1 MAEVRMGTTVSLDEA
16 TNMVQ
21 YAGDKVSFIFQGEMG
36 MGKSAMLW
44 ELSRRM
50 PEYRAVYAE
59 LQTMDVSDLGGIP
72 YTEIIN
78 GVKVTRFAPNAFL
91 NIQSDKPVLFMADEL
106 GKSPRPTQNSALR
119 LLHEKKSGEYS
130 LPEGSIVFA
139 TTNLA
144 AEGLGDAIQAHALNR
159 CSLVTVRKPNAAKW
173 IPWAM
178 ANGIHPVL
186 IAWVKRYPMC
196 LDSYMDGKEG
206 NPYIYY
212 PGKTTKSFVTP
223 RSLEKASHILWVQ
236 DKLGDNATQA
246 GIAGAMGEAGARD
259 LMSFVHTNHMLPAWD
274 VICTQPDT
282 CAAPPPED
290 FAACFISVFT
300 AITLVERDTFTPW
313 MTYCQRLPKEYQ
325 GVFALNVLTSPKRA
339 LALSNR
345 AFVVWATDN
354 HWMV

>member
-1 MAEVRMGTTVSLDEA
+1 
-16 TNMVQ
+16 
-21 YAGDKVSFIFQGEMG
+21 
-36 MGKSAMLW
+36 
-44 ELSRRM
+44 
-50 PEYRAVYAE
+50 
-59 LQTMDVSDLGGIP
+59 
-72 YTEIIN
+72 
-78 GVKVTRFAPNAFL
+78 
-91 NIQSDKPVLFMADEL
+91 
-106 GKSPRPTQNSALR
+106 
-119 LLHEKKSGEYS
+119 
-130 LPEGSIVFA
+130 
-139 TTNLA
+139 
-144 AEGLGDAIQAHALNR
+144 
-159 CSLVTVRKPNAAKW
+159 
-173 IPWAM
+173 
-178 ANGIHPVL
+178 
-186 IAWVKRYPMC
+186 MC

-223 RSLEKASHILWVQ
+223 RSLEKASHVLWVQ

-274 VICTQPDT
+274 AIVAQPDT

-345 AFVVWATDN
+345 AFVMWATDN